1 MYTII
6 LKNYKINTFIIK
18 SWSTLTINKYTH
30 AWNIAQSTVA
40 WPEKYHRQH
49 EYGTFVISIYS
60 TFLYILPMRNASKQ
74 FSNHTYS
81 HECSHLKSFNTV
93 ILHTLY
99 FFTIPLH
106 LCRTTSVGLTLP
118 LRWWMKSTSLT
129 EGEYGRPENNVN
141 PAFPVCREQNG
152 SWSHTDL
159 LLGRCTDNI
168 HFNFSPEGKFSRGS
182 YWRQAGDVTAIFHQL
197 TAWYQHNNLFL
208 LIWGQFGFVLLYHWG
223 LSLHFPRQWLFRHPK
238 LHCMETSMT

>member
-1 MYTII
+1 MNAHIW
-6 LKNYKINTFIIK
+6 NH
-18 SWSTLTINKYTH
+18 STL
-30 AWNIAQSTVA
+30 
-40 WPEKYHRQH
+40 
-49 EYGTFVISIYS
+49 
-60 TFLYILPMRNASKQ
+60 
-74 FSNHTYS
+74 
-81 HECSHLKSFNTV
+81 C
-93 ILHTLY
+93 LHTLY
-99 FFTIPLH
+99 FFIIPLH
-106 LCRTTSVGLTLP
+106 LCRSGTTSVGLTLP

-182 YWRQAGDVTAIFHQL
+182 YWHQAGDVTAIFHQL

-208 LIWGQFGFVLLYHWG
+208 LIWGQFGFVLLCITVVYRYIFL
-223 LSLHFPRQWLFRHPK
+223 LSGRLDTLNFTARKQVRHNSLK
-238 LHCMETSMT
+238 SIN